1 MWSPVYNTERDA
13 QRLNP
18 HWHFVTNFFSSSTLF
33 IFSSGDTAGAALHI
47 CHGVK
52 SSFDHHHRVIV
63 WRMARGMLFVY
74 MHLMFIDYYYCVVC
88 VVRYVKGVR
97 SAHLFTQNIWINE
110 STGEQQKKST
120 SESLNEWYFC
130 CVYRTLLSAIM
141 EIPNFRCFW
150 IEKKMHDEGF
160 GWQILMVPCDGDCFD
175 MWSCCRCRQLFSR
188 SGLCSMAIQQ
198 RQCDEIEIQ
207 CSIRPSI
214 ACHDNFVK
222 IQTATHLS
230 EHRWPPF
237 DGMWLLNSNK

>member
-1 MWSPVYNTERDA
+1 M
-13 QRLNP
+13 LNDSI
-18 HWHFVTNFFSSSTLF
+18 HTGISLLIFFSSSTLF
-33 IFSSGDTAGAALHI
+33 IFSSGDTAGAVLHI

-110 STGEQQKKST
+110 STGEQQQKST

-150 IEKKMHDEGF
+150 IEKKNVWWRIWLTDT
-160 GWQILMVPCDGDCFD
+160 DGAVWRWLLWYVKLLSMPPIIQPLRFVLNGNSAAPVWRNRNS
-175 MWSCCRCRQLFSR
+175 MQHPSIYRMSRQLCQNPNGHSSFR
-188 SGLCSMAIQQ
+188 
-198 RQCDEIEIQ
+198 
-207 CSIRPSI
+207 
-214 ACHDNFVK
+214 
-222 IQTATHLS
+222 T
-230 EHRWPPF
+230 
-237 DGMWLLNSNK
+237 